1 MKLLR
6 IAVSVGSVFRNLISQ
21 RSTRSLSELVNQIT
35 EMHLQGAGNSHQSV
49 HRNRLCTALNG
60 TDVHRMQFSFLRQF
74 FLAQTHPFAMN
85 ADRMSKRMAVFG
97 NGRHDP
103 LQVQEAQ

>member
-1 MKLLR
+1 
-6 IAVSVGSVFRNLISQ
+6 
-21 RSTRSLSELVNQIT
+21 
-35 EMHLQGAGNSHQSV
+35 
-49 HRNRLCTALNG
+49 
-60 TDVHRMQFSFLRQF
+60 
-74 FLAQTHPFAMN
+74 MN